1 MSDRQSNDHLL
12 AEIGA
17 LQRDVVAN
25 RLVALDLSSV
35 RRNMRMAAAKSHMPE
50 GTWIDKWEN
59 RTSCNLSTGAHTSFG
74 RIIKA
79 SFVSSR
85 KEPIDA
91 AQDQWCGLQHNL
103 LLRKSWTQVAVI
115 KTQVPGT
122 DPELRPIP
130 IHRFAPVSLCICV
143 SFRGEE
149 FPKIVIVLTSFLVKG
164 W

>member
-1 MSDRQSNDHLL
+1 
-12 AEIGA
+12 
-17 LQRDVVAN
+17 
-25 RLVALDLSSV
+25 
-35 RRNMRMAAAKSHMPE
+35 MAAVTSHMPE
-50 GTWIDKWEN
+50 GTRRIDKWEN

-91 AQDQWCGLQHNL
+91 AQDQWFGLQHNL
-103 LLRKSWTQVAVI
+103 HLRESEQPPPWTQVGVI

-122 DPELRPIP
+122 DPELRPIS
-130 IHRFAPVSLCICV
+130 IHRFAPVSLYVCM
-143 SFRGEE
+143 SFRGEV
-149 FPKIVIVLTSFLVKG
+149 FLKIIIVVTAFLVNG